1 MPWPMAAH
9 KVSFSVKIEHLKKI
23 YEIKAIKRGIQ
34 TIPVLLQGVSHS
46 YYS

>member
-1 MPWPMAAH
+1 MAMH
-9 KVSFSVKIEHLKKI
+9 KVSFSVKIEHLTKS

-34 TIPVLLQGVSHS
+34 TTPVLLQGVSHC